1 MAVGTVVQNVGTAVA
16 IYEAVRFKKPLVER
30 VITVTGKIVSKP
42 GNVKARVGTLCSKLL
57 DFCEGT
63 TEEIGKVISGGP
75 MMGFAFTNFDAP
87 VTKGTSGIT
96 VMTAADVAKSEE
108 TACVRCGRCVDACPM
123 NLVPTKI
130 ALAARNKDISL
141 AQQYNIMACFECGS
155 CAYTCPASIPLVQ
168 LIRTGKGLIMASKK
182 K

>member
-1 MAVGTVVQNVGTAVA
+1 P
-16 IYEAVRFKKPLVER
+16 VRELLDYCGGFKKNAAR
-30 VITVTGKIVSKP
+30 VI
-42 GNVKARVGTLCSKLL
+42 A
-57 DFCEGT
+57 
-63 TEEIGKVISGGP
+63 GGP

-96 VMTAADVAKSEE
+96 VLTVEDVAKAEE
-108 TACVRCGRCVDACPM
+108 TSCVRCGRCVDACPM

-130 ALAARNKDISL
+130 ALASRNKDIDL

-155 CAYTCPASIPLVQ
+155 CAYTCPANIPLVQ